1 VGDQICESLKLH
13 LGLSGRAAKARA
25 AEILRLVEIPDPE
38 SRLAQYPFEFSG
50 GMRQRVMIAIAIACE
65 PKLVIADEP
74 TTALDVT
81 IQAQILDLL
90 RSLKDKLNTSIILI
104 SHDLGVIAS
113 MCSRVLIM
121 YGGRVVES
129 GLVDEIFYE
138 AAHPYAWGLLG
149 SIPEPG
155 EGRRRKLVPI
165 PGSPPDLMAP
175 PAGCAFAARCAHAM
189 RICALE
195 APPPCRLSATHQAEC
210 WLLDPRAAGA
220 SGAARAA
227 TAKEASAMEAG
238 Q

>member
-1 VGDQICESLKLH
+1 
-13 LGLSGRAAKARA
+13 
-25 AEILRLVEIPDPE
+25 
-38 SRLAQYPFEFSG
+38 
-50 GMRQRVMIAIAIACE
+50 MIAIAIACE

-90 RSLKDKLNTSIILI
+90 RGLKDKLETSIVLI

-113 MCSRVLIM
+113 MCSRVFIM

-138 AAHPYAWGLLG
+138 ASHPYAWGLLG

-175 PAGCAFAARCAHAM
+175 PAGCAFAARCAKAM
-189 RICALE
+189 RVCARE
-195 APPPCRLSATHQAEC
+195 QPPVTRLSATHRAEC
-210 WLLDPRAAGA
+210 WLLDPRV
-220 SGAARAA
+220 
-227 TAKEASAMEAG
+227 AKRPSAEEAG
-238 Q
+238 L